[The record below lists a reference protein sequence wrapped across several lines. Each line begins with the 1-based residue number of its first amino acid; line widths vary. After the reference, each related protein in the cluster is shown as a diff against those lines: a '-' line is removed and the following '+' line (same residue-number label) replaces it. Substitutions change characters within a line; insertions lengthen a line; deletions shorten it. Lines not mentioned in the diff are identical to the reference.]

1 MITPSKKDQLCKLL
15 ERAPKAYDDFINGT
29 LRDAE
34 EYNAYDKLID
44 FIKKN
49 PKATSSDITFF
60 LTVDILDIKPDD

>member
-1 MITPSKKDQLCKLL
+1 MITPNKKDKLCKLL
-15 ERAPKAYDDFINGT
+15 ERAPKVYDDFINGT

-44 FIKKN
+44 FIEKI

-60 LTVDILDIKPDD
+60 LTVDILGIKPDD